1 MMMRKRSRQKIH
13 AKIIIIV
20 IMLLAITNAAT
31 FRITEKYTRSEDEF
45 KDIYYQN
52 PSTVNVK
59 NVTKKMGVSSFKI
72 DKNKVKDIQHVMIIA
87 HPDDETL
94 WAGDH
99 IMKNKY
105 LIICLTNGG
114 NKVRK
119 KEFDKAMEITGNYG
133 IMLKYPDKTKR
144 VKNNWNKVKN
154 SIRNDIDYILNFK
167 KWSTVTTHNPD
178 GEYGHIQHKFTSML
192 VTNECVKLGLT
203 DKLEYFG
210 KYYKTNYLLKHSVPG
225 ALEFHDAQAKEQLMS
240 LVYQSQGYAHRIFDH
255 MVPYEKFIP
264 YKNWYFG
271 N

>member
-1 MMMRKRSRQKIH
+1 MRKQNRRKIH
-13 AKIIIIV
+13 IKIGVIV
-20 IMLLAITNAAT
+20 ILLLAITNAAT
-31 FRITEKYTRSEDEF
+31 FRLTQRYTEADEDF
-45 KDIYYQN
+45 KDINYQN
-52 PSTVNVK
+52 SNTVNVK
-59 NVTKKMGVSSFKI
+59 NVTKKMGVASFRI
-72 DKNKVKDIQHVMIIA
+72 DKEKAENIQHVMIIA

-94 WAGDH
+94 WAGNH
-99 IMKNKY
+99 IMKEKY

-119 KEFDKAMEITGNYG
+119 KEFDKAMELTGNYG

-144 VKNNWNKVKN
+144 VKNNWKKVKN

-167 KWSTVTTHNPD
+167 PWSTITTHNPD
-178 GEYGHIQHKFTSML
+178 GEYGHIQHKFTSMM

-210 KYYKTNYLLKHSVPG
+210 KYYKTNYLLNHKIPG
-225 ALEFHDAQAKEQLMS
+225 ALNYEDAQAKEQLMS
-240 LVYQSQGYAHRIFDH
+240 MVYMSQGYAHRIFDH

-264 YKNWYFG
+264 YKDWYFG